1 MKLLR
6 CIKRKRHPAGMA
18 GAIAY
23 QGRDARLADALGA
36 SILADGW
43 GLQWSRETSGLWRAV
58 VTVPPIPHAFTGRGG
73 SRLVAI
79 SAAHLAA
86 LRSRAGLRRPHI

>member
-6 CIKRKRHPAGMA
+6 SAKRKRHPAGMA

-23 QGRDARLADALGA
+23 QGRDARLADALGEA
-36 SILADGW
+36 IRADGW
-43 GLQWSRETSGLWRAV
+43 DLEWSREMSGMWRAV
-58 VTVPPIPHAFTGRGG
+58 VTVPPIPRAFIGRGG
-73 SRLVAI
+73 SRLGAI

-86 LRSRAGLRRPHI
+86 LRSRAGFH